1 MFTAIKQGTPINDSL
16 SMARSTMLAILGR
29 MATHS
34 GQRVTWDEAFAS
46 NLVLAP
52 KGYEWDAE
60 PPVLP
65 DSDGNYP
72 VPIPG
77 VTKVL

>member
-1 MFTAIKQGTPINDSL
+1 MFAGIESGKPINDSL
-16 SMARSTMLAILGR
+16 SMSRSTMLAILGR

-34 GQRVTWDEAFAS
+34 GQRITWEKAYAS
-46 NLVLAP
+46 DRVLAP
-52 KGYEWDAE
+52 ETYAWDAD

-65 DSDGNYP
+65 GDDGKYP

>member
-1 MFTAIKQGTPINDSL
+1 
-16 SMARSTMLAILGR
+16 
-29 MATHS
+29 
-34 GQRVTWDEAFAS
+34 
-46 NLVLAP
+46 LAP
-52 KGYEWDAE
+52 ETYAWDAA

-65 DSDGNYP
+65 GDDGKYP